1 MRMEYILIKKDKTKN
16 NKNENFIV
24 LPSSPLMLIEKN
36 FNSNNIKSPLLLGDL
51 VGDEKI
57 TEHYLCK
64 EKNKKNEFE
73 QINLFE

>member
-36 FNSNNIKSPLLLGDL
+36 FNDVTVNKISNE
-51 VGDEKI
+51 DEEI
-57 TEHYLCK
+57 FR
-64 EKNKKNEFE
+64 KK
-73 QINLFE
+73 

>member
-1 MRMEYILIKKDKTKN
+1 MVLLMELWTK
-16 NKNENFIV
+16 E
-24 LPSSPLMLIEKN
+24 

-73 QINLFE
+73 QINLFEEV